1 MVVIR
6 NKLDQRIIIN
16 LNESKSIFLL
26 SKGTADVSD
35 EDFSSKH
42 LQKLIANGA
51 IIKSHHDMKP
61 DVKDQLEINE
71 PIQTDDQVQTDEKEQ
86 TGDQEQTD
94 EQTEF

>member
-35 EDFSSKH
+35 EDFSSRH

-51 IIKSHHDMKP
+51 IIKSHHDKKP
-61 DVKDQLEINE
+61 DEKDQLEINE
-71 PIQTDDQVQTDEKEQ
+71 NIQTDDKVETDVKVETDE
-86 TGDQEQTD
+86 
-94 EQTEF
+94 TEF